1 MNIINAITEFAL
13 DNHYVDIEDK
23 VPIFVCSI
31 GAHLFNTSNK
41 CARCDFDPADP
52 EAIFTLDMCP
62 LRHNRMPFYTPMSH
76 IPDTRIHILMEGEK
90 GSGKNALID
99 LFLAEGTGL
108 LHSSEAHAGIGFN
121 TMMGPGSITEA
132 GMFGSV
138 DEDGHIVGRP
148 LAREMCGGFLA
159 FEEMS
164 SLWISNRKDHS
175 TDMVNGLLTTTDSG
189 RFRKVMRNGWVSYN
203 TRYTIW
209 GGTQPARLELE
220 SGLDRRFF
228 IIQIGMSKQ
237 KELAYK
243 KAQSAQA
250 RMKSDERADL
260 ARRAMLIK
268 DWLLKRQ
275 KDVMEKPISGVIFDD
290 ELDEWIQQP
299 AVRNFESDLFRRL
312 AIGYSMMQSQWTGG
326 VLHVAWSDKLEGMLN
341 DSLRMRRNVMD
352 ANLRLIK
359 DTYWGQDLS
368 KSNLLKEISRMITNG
383 DYQAAKRWVDENL
396 DPQDWYMEYK
406 PEKTG
411 RGRKGIIC
419 RIGAFKVGEE
429 RQPLAWGGTENDE

>member
-1 MNIINAITEFAL
+1 MNIINAVTEFAL
-13 DNHYVDIEDK
+13 DNHYVDVEDK
-23 VPIFVCSI
+23 IPIFICSI
-31 GAHLFNTSNK
+31 GAHLFNTANK
-41 CARCDFDPADP
+41 CSMCDFDPADP
-52 EAIFTLDMCP
+52 EAHFTIDMCP

-108 LHSSEAHAGIGFN
+108 LYSSQAHAGVGLN
-121 TMMGPGSITEA
+121 TMMGPASITEA

-138 DEDGHIVGRP
+138 DEDGIIVGRP
-148 LAREMCGGFLA
+148 LAREMCGGILA
-159 FEEMS
+159 FEEIS
-164 SLWISNRKDHS
+164 SLWISNKKDHS

-228 IIQIGMSKQ
+228 IIQIGMSKE

-243 KAQSAQA
+243 QAQSAQA
-250 RMKSDERADL
+250 RMKSDERASL
-260 ARRAMLIK
+260 AGQAIAIK
-268 DWLLKRQ
+268 DWFLKRQ
-275 KDVMEKPISGVIFDD
+275 QDVMKHPITGVIFDD
-290 ELDEWIQQP
+290 ELDQWIQQP

-312 AIGYSMMQSQWTGG
+312 AIGFAMMQRQWHGG
-326 VLHVAWSDKLEGMLN
+326 VLHVAWSDKLEKLLN

-368 KSNLLKEISRMITNG
+368 KSNLLKEVSRMITQG

-429 RQPLAWGGTENDE
+429 RQPLAWGGADNE

>member
-1 MNIINAITEFAL
+1 MNIFNAITEFAL
-13 DNHYVDIEDK
+13 DNHYVDVEDK
-23 VPIFVCSI
+23 IPIFICSI
-31 GAHLFNTSNK
+31 GAHLFNTSNR
-41 CARCDFDPADP
+41 CSRCDFDPADP
-52 EAIFTLDMCP
+52 MAEFTIDLCP

-108 LHSSEAHAGIGFN
+108 LHSNDAHKGIGFN
-121 TMMGPGSITEA
+121 TMLGPNSITEA

-138 DEDGHIVGRP
+138 DEDGNIVGRP

-164 SLWISNRKDHS
+164 SLWISGRKDHS
-175 TDMVNGLLTTTDSG
+175 TDMTNGLLTSTDSG
-189 RFRKVMRNGWVSYN
+189 RVNKAMRNGWVRYT
-203 TRYTIW
+203 TRYTVW

-228 IIQIGMSKQ
+228 IIQIAMSKH
-237 KELAYK
+237 KELLYK
-243 KAQSAQA
+243 KSQAAQA

-260 ARRAMLIK
+260 ARRAMAIKEWLII
-268 DWLLKRQ
+268 RQ

-290 ELDEWIQQP
+290 RLAEWIEQP

-312 AIGYSMMQSQWTGG
+312 AIGFAMMQPQWVGG
-326 VLHVAWSDKLEGMLN
+326 VLMVNWSKGLERLLN
-341 DSLRMRRNVMD
+341 DSLRMRRDVMD

-359 DTYWGQDLS
+359 DTYWGQDLT
-368 KSNLLKEISRMITNG
+368 KSDLLKEISRMITNG
-383 DYQAAKRWVDENL
+383 DYQAAKRWVEENL

-411 RGRKGIIC
+411 RGRRGITC

-429 RQPLAWGGTENDE
+429 RQPLPWGGEYDD

>member
-1 MNIINAITEFAL
+1 MNIINAVTEFAL
-13 DNHYVDIEDK
+13 DNHYVDVEDK
-23 VPIFVCSI
+23 IPIFICSI
-31 GAHLFNTSNK
+31 GAHLFNTANK
-41 CARCDFDPADP
+41 CSRCDFDPADP
-52 EAIFTLDMCP
+52 NAHFTIELCP
-62 LRHNRMPFYTPMSH
+62 LRHNRPPFFTPMSH
-76 IPDTRIHILMEGEK
+76 LPDTRIHILMEGEK

-99 LFLAEGTGL
+99 LFIAEGTGL
-108 LHSSEAHAGIGFN
+108 LHSTQAHKGIGLN
-121 TMMGPGSITEA
+121 TMMGPASITEA

-138 DEDGHIVGRP
+138 DEDGIIVGRP
-148 LAREMCGGFLA
+148 LAREMCGGILA
-159 FEEMS
+159 FEEIS
-164 SLWISNRKDHS
+164 SLWISNKKDHS

-228 IIQIGMSKQ
+228 IIQIGISKE

-250 RMKSDERADL
+250 RMKSDERASL
-260 ARRAMLIK
+260 ASQAIAIK
-268 DWLLKRQ
+268 DWFLKRQ
-275 KDVMEKPISGVIFDD
+275 QDVMKKPITGVVFDD

-312 AIGYSMMQSQWTGG
+312 AIGYAMMQRQWVGG
-326 VLHVAWSDKLEGMLN
+326 ILHVAWSNKLEKLLN

-368 KSNLLKEISRMITNG
+368 KSNLLKEVSRMITQG

-429 RQPLAWGGTENDE
+429 RQPLAWGGNDE

>member
-1 MNIINAITEFAL
+1 MNIINAVTEFAL
-13 DNHYVDIEDK
+13 DNHYVDVEDK
-23 VPIFVCSI
+23 IPIFICSI
-31 GAHLFNTSNK
+31 GAHLFNTANK

-52 EAIFTLDMCP
+52 EAHFTIDLCP
-62 LRHNRMPFYTPMSH
+62 LRHNRPPFFTPMSH
-76 IPDTRIHILMEGEK
+76 LPDTRIHILMEGEK

-99 LFLAEGTGL
+99 LFIAEGTGL
-108 LHSSEAHAGIGFN
+108 LYSSQAHAGIGLN
-121 TMMGPGSITEA
+121 TLMGPASITEA

-138 DEDGHIVGRP
+138 DEDGVIVGRP
-148 LAREMCGGFLA
+148 LAREMCGGILA
-159 FEEMS
+159 FEEIS
-164 SLWISNRKDHS
+164 SLWISNKKDHS

-228 IIQIGMSKQ
+228 IIQIGMSKE

-250 RMKSDERADL
+250 RMKSDERASL
-260 ARRAMLIK
+260 ASQAISIK
-268 DWLLKRQ
+268 EWFLKRQ
-275 KDVMEKPISGVIFDD
+275 REVMEKPITGVVFDD
-290 ELDEWIQQP
+290 ELDDWIQQP

-312 AIGYSMMQSQWTGG
+312 AIGYAMMQRQWHGG
-326 VLHVAWSDKLEGMLN
+326 ILHVAWSEKLEQLLN

-419 RIGAFKVGEE
+419 RIGAFKMGEE
-429 RQPLAWGGTENDE
+429 RQPLAWGGADND

>member
-41 CARCDFDPADP
+41 CQRCDFDPADP
-52 EAIFTLDMCP
+52 EASFTIDLCP

-108 LHSSEAHAGIGFN
+108 LHSNQAHAGIGFN
-121 TMMGPGSITEA
+121 TMLGPNSITEA

-138 DEDGHIVGRP
+138 DEDGEIVGRP

-164 SLWISNRKDHS
+164 SLWISGRKDHS
-175 TDMVNGLLTTTDSG
+175 TDMVNGLLTSTDSG
-189 RFRKVMRNGWVSYN
+189 RVQKVMRNGWVRYN
-203 TRYTIW
+203 TRYTVW

-228 IIQIGMSKQ
+228 IIQIAMSKQ

-243 KAQSAQA
+243 KAQAAQA
-250 RMKSDERADL
+250 RMKSDERAAL
-260 ARRAMLIK
+260 ATRAIAIK
-268 DWLLKRQ
+268 EWLLNRQ
-275 KDVMEKPISGVIFDD
+275 KEVMEKPISGVIFDD
-290 ELDEWIQQP
+290 RLDEWIQQP

-312 AIGYSMMQSQWTGG
+312 AIGFAMMQSQWVGG
-326 VLHVAWSDKLEGMLN
+326 ILMVEWSSKLEALLN

-352 ANLRLIK
+352 ANLRLIR
-359 DTYWGQDLS
+359 DTYWGQDLT
-368 KSNLLKEISRMITNG
+368 KSDLLKEISRMITNG
-383 DYQAAKRWVDENL
+383 DYQAAKRWVEENL

-411 RGRKGIIC
+411 RGRRGITC

-429 RQPLAWGGTENDE
+429 RQPLPWGGHDDD

>member
-31 GAHLFNTSNK
+31 GAHLFNTANK
-41 CARCDFDPADP
+41 CSRCDFDPADP
-52 EAIFTLDMCP
+52 EANFTIDMCP
-62 LRHNRMPFYTPMSH
+62 LRHNRMPFFTPMSH

-108 LHSSEAHAGIGFN
+108 LYSAQAHQGIGLN
-121 TMMGPGSITEA
+121 TMLGPNSITEA

-138 DEDGHIVGRP
+138 NEDGEVVGRP
-148 LAREMCGGFLA
+148 LARELCGGILA

-164 SLWISNRKDHS
+164 SLWISNRNDHS
-175 TDMVNGLLTTTDSG
+175 TDMVNGLLTSTDSG
-189 RFRKVMRNGWVSYN
+189 RVQKVMRNGWVRYN
-203 TRYTIW
+203 TRYTVW

-228 IIQIGMSKQ
+228 IIQIGMSKE

-268 DWLLKRQ
+268 DWLIQRQ
-275 KDVMEKPISGVIFDD
+275 QDVMSKPLTGVIFDD
-290 ELDEWIQQP
+290 EIDQWIQQP

-312 AIGYSMMQSQWTGG
+312 AIGFSMMQSQWLGG
-326 VLHVAWSDKLEGMLN
+326 VLHVKWSDKLEQLLN

-368 KSNLLKEISRMITNG
+368 KSNLLKEVSRMITQG
-383 DYQAAKRWVDENL
+383 DYQAAKSWVDENL
-396 DPQDWYMEYK
+396 DPQEWYMEYR

-411 RGRKGIIC
+411 RGRKGVIC

-429 RQPLAWGGTENDE
+429 RQPLAWGGNDD

>member
-1 MNIINAITEFAL
+1 MNIINAVTEFAL
-13 DNHYVDIEDK
+13 DNHYVDVEDK
-23 VPIFVCSI
+23 IPIFICSI
-31 GAHLFNTSNK
+31 GAHLFNTANK
-41 CARCDFDPADP
+41 CSMCDFDPADP
-52 EAIFTLDMCP
+52 EAHFTIDLCP

-108 LHSSEAHAGIGFN
+108 LYSSQAHNGIGLN
-121 TMMGPGSITEA
+121 TMMGPASITEA

-138 DEDGHIVGRP
+138 DEDGVIVGRP
-148 LAREMCGGFLA
+148 LAREMCGGILA
-159 FEEMS
+159 FEEIS
-164 SLWISNRKDHS
+164 SLWISNKKDHS

-228 IIQIGMSKQ
+228 IIQIGMSKE

-243 KAQSAQA
+243 KAQSSQA
-250 RMKSDERADL
+250 RMKSDERASL
-260 ARRAMLIK
+260 AGRAIAIK
-268 DWLLKRQ
+268 DWFLKRQ
-275 KDVMEKPISGVIFDD
+275 QDVMKHPITGVIFDD
-290 ELDEWIQQP
+290 ELDQWIQQP

-312 AIGYSMMQSQWTGG
+312 AIGFAMMQSTWQGG
-326 VLHVAWSDKLEGMLN
+326 VLHVAWSPKLEQLLN

-368 KSNLLKEISRMITNG
+368 KSNLLKEVSRMITQG

-429 RQPLAWGGTENDE
+429 RQPLAWGGADNE

>member
-1 MNIINAITEFAL
+1 MNIINAVTEFAL
-13 DNHYVDIEDK
+13 DNHYVDVEDK
-23 VPIFVCSI
+23 VPIFICSI

-41 CARCDFDPADP
+41 CSRCDFDPADP
-52 EAIFTLDMCP
+52 NAIFTLDLCP
-62 LRHNRMPFYTPMSH
+62 LRHNRPPFFTPMSH
-76 IPDTRIHILMEGEK
+76 LPDTRIHILMEGEK

-108 LHSSEAHAGIGFN
+108 LYSSQAHKGIGLN
-121 TMMGPGSITEA
+121 TMLGPNSITEA

-138 DEDGHIVGRP
+138 NEDGEIVGRP
-148 LAREMCGGFLA
+148 LAREMCGGILA

-175 TDMVNGLLTTTDSG
+175 TDMVNGLLTSTDSG
-189 RFRKVMRNGWVSYN
+189 RVQKVMRNGWVRYN

-228 IIQIGMSKQ
+228 IIQIGMSKE

-260 ARRAMLIK
+260 ARRAIAIK
-268 DWLLKRQ
+268 DWFLRRQ
-275 KDVMEKPISGVIFDD
+275 KDIMQRPISGVVFDD
-290 ELDEWIQQP
+290 EIDDWIQQP

-312 AIGYSMMQSQWTGG
+312 AIGYAMMKSNWQGG
-326 VLHVAWSDKLEGMLN
+326 ILHVAWSDKLESILN

-368 KSNLLKEISRMITNG
+368 KSNLLKEVSRMITQG

-396 DPQDWYMEYK
+396 VPQDWYAEFK

-411 RGRKGIIC
+411 RGRKGVTC
-419 RIGAFKVGEE
+419 RIGGFKVGEE
-429 RQPLAWGGTENDE
+429 RKPLAWGGNGD